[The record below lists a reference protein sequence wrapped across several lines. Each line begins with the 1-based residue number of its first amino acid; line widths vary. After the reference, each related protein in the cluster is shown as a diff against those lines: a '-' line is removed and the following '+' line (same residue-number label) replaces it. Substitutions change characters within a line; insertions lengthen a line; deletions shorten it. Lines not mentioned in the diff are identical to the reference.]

1 MERNQAADVDLGIFS
16 RRHGVQFRGRAPD
29 RAARFI
35 DFGGGNRQIFAVEN
49 RDRPAEQPKRV
60 FDGFSVVQQDGVLHD
75 RSPMAT
81 CFMMSCALPMS
92 PVGRKFRGQ
101 LPPK

>member
-1 MERNQAADVDLGIFS
+1 VL
-16 RRHGVQFRGRAPD
+16 
-29 RAARFI
+29 
-35 DFGGGNRQIFAVEN
+35 
-49 RDRPAEQPKRV
+49 
-60 FDGFSVVQQDGVLHD
+60 DGFSVVQQDGVLHD